1 MGIKTKLGLGIAS
14 AALGLSLVGGGTY
27 AYFNDRAEATSSF
40 AAGTL
45 DLNAVP
51 TEVVNVKDMAPGDYV
66 TRTFK
71 LQNDGTVD
79 IKKVLLTTDYT
90 VVNKEGE
97 EANTEDLGSHIKVNF
112 LYNADKLND
121 VIYSTTLEELKEMDP
136 NAVSSNVF
144 TPLFEKKKGLKAGT
158 TDDLFVQFEFVDND
172 EDQNQFQG
180 DSLQLKWTFDG
191 RQGKGQEL

>member
-27 AYFNDRAEATSSF
+27 AYFNDKADAASSF

-51 TEVVNVKDMAPGDYV
+51 TEIVNVKDMKPGDWM

-79 IKKVLLTTDYT
+79 IKKVLLTTEYT
-90 VVNKEGE
+90 VANKEGE
-97 EANTEDLGSHIKVNF
+97 PSNTEDLGSHIKVNF

-121 VIYSTTLEELKEMDP
+121 VIYSTTLEELKDMDP
-136 NAVSSNVF
+136 NAVASNVF
-144 TPLFEKKKGLKAGT
+144 SPLFEKKKGLKAGT
-158 TDDLFVQFEFVDND
+158 TDDLFVQFEFVDNG

-191 RQGKGQEL
+191 RQGDGQEL